1 MCQVKQ
7 SKNLASAFPGLVYTN
22 KKQNYNSRSA
32 RKIRLDIPFCQTFTY
47 GMQSW
52 KYQCIKDWNRFQ
64 KEKSTEKLT
73 NPVVKN
79 IFKKNVLVS
88 Y

>member
-32 RKIRLDIPFCQTFTY
+32 RKIRLDIPFCQPSLM
-47 GMQSW
+47 GCSHG
-52 KYQCIKDWNRFQ
+52 N
-64 KEKSTEKLT
+64 T
-73 NPVVKN
+73 NALKIGTDSKRKN
-79 IFKKNVLVS
+79 QLRN
-88 Y
+88 